1 MVWSRRPAVE
11 DPKLRLDALPSD
23 FVVAPIG
30 AARFVVGPTGAYIV
44 LAHDGTNER
53 PRALGRLAATIRSV
67 LAERM
72 AWVPFVHPLLVDSRS
87 ITVPQATVVPPHM
100 LVDVITEGRQTLE
113 PETFDRIRALVD
125 EGALDGL
132 ESVAPLADPPT
143 PPIAEGS

>member
-11 DPKLRLDALPSD
+11 DPKLRLDALPPD
-23 FVVAPIG
+23 FVVTPIG
-30 AARFVVGPTGAYIV
+30 AARFVVGPTGAYVV
-44 LAHDGTNER
+44 LAHDGTTER

-113 PETFDRIRALVD
+113 PETFDRIRALVT

-132 ESVAPLADPPT
+132 ESVAPLTT
-143 PPIAEGS
+143 PGTDVEAG

>member
-30 AARFVVGPTGAYIV
+30 AARFIVGPTGAYIV
-44 LAHDGTNER
+44 LAHDGTPER

-72 AWVPFVHPLLVDSRS
+72 AWVPFVHPLLVDTRS
-87 ITVPQATVVPPHM
+87 ITVPQAMRSARTERIVAASRPRARGRSGVPSWASTM
-100 LVDVITEGRQTLE
+100 
-113 PETFDRIRALVD
+113 
-125 EGALDGL
+125 
-132 ESVAPLADPPT
+132 
-143 PPIAEGS
+143 